1 MGPTY
6 SLNKTESEPS
16 KSFRTFSFSHLKRS
30 PRQKAAYYEEMY
42 SRDVAE
48 ICLLPNGM
56 NSDEIHRRSM
66 QFFFFFFR
74 SISRLTVRKDNR
86 EKEYRMKR
94 GYWTS
99 PILLLESRL
108 RQLFSSKLLLF
119 FMKKETMFGRKTR
132 TISQVLFTCFKIQP
146 RNS

>member
-66 QFFFFFFR
+66 QFFFFF
-74 SISRLTVRKDNR
+74 
-86 EKEYRMKR
+86 
-94 GYWTS
+94 
-99 PILLLESRL
+99 LEVSADSLSGRITG
-108 RQLFSSKLLLF
+108 
-119 FMKKETMFGRKTR
+119 KKNTE
-132 TISQVLFTCFKIQP
+132 
-146 RNS
+146 